1 MRRNLLSFLFRKML
15 MSTFFLRFKSN
26 YLEKMRCYPN
36 FSSWILTTL
45 AKIYFSAWSKPGAN
59 CLVFSWH
66 RPCVTLDHSIF
77 VTQLCANLKGTDKT
91 MLLLVFGCIW
101 LSGTYT
107 TRHLHQRI
115 SKHKHSAIGRRLED
129 HGLSKSDLKD
139 KQFSVLRK
147 CRSKFDCLMFG
158 MLFIKELKPGLNT
171 QKDSVRAQLF
181 T

>member
-91 MLLLVFGCIW
+91 KLLLVFGCIW
-101 LSGTYT
+101 LSGTQPDT
-107 TRHLHQRI
+107 CTNALASINILQ
-115 SKHKHSAIGRRLED
+115 LED
-129 HGLSKSDLKD
+129 TWKTMAY
-139 KQFSVLRK
+139 
-147 CRSKFDCLMFG
+147 RSP
-158 MLFIKELKPGLNT
+158 I
-171 QKDSVRAQLF
+171 
-181 T
+181 